1 MVATGK
7 LLLFSAMFALAGL
20 ALGLFLFVPWPADL
34 SAEELDLG
42 TSGGIV
48 TLKGGT
54 LVNSGTFNQD
64 GEGVFANL
72 TGGKIINSG
81 RINMFVSLLD
91 NRGSIEIFHFGAY
104 QNLAGKLENKTGGA
118 LVIAGTVTNLN
129 SSTINNYGSTINDR
143 NLVNAG
149 RMNNLCGGTVTVC
162 SIN

>member
-1 MVATGK
+1 M
-7 LLLFSAMFALAGL
+7 
-20 ALGLFLFVPWPADL
+20 
-34 SAEELDLG
+34 
-42 TSGGIV
+42 
-48 TLKGGT
+48 
-54 LVNSGTFNQD
+54 VNSGTFNQD

-81 RINMFVSLLD
+81 RINMVVSLLD
-91 NRGSIEIFHFGAY
+91 NRGSIENTGTVEIFHFGAY